1 MNISVIIPTFNEEN
15 NIGKLLASINKILK
29 DENYSYEIIV
39 VDVGST
45 DRTREIAEEEG
56 AKVIV
61 QKLPGYGGAL
71 KEGFEKASGE
81 WFITMDADLSH
92 NPVFIKEMLLNKD
105 KAEVIIASRYV
116 KGGSASIGIFRRI
129 LSIILNR
136 VFTMILSLPY
146 RDISS
151 GFRMYHRKAIEKII
165 ITARNFD
172 VLEEILIRI
181 HSSGGKI
188 IEIPFHYKIRESG
201 KSHAKLVEFGI
212 SYMKTLYKMWRL
224 KKSFSSGKK

>member
-1 MNISVIIPTFNEEN
+1 MDISVIIPTFNEEA
-15 NIGKLLASINKILK
+15 NIGRLLSGINKTLQ

-45 DRTREIAEEEG
+45 DRTGEIARKEG
-56 AKVIV
+56 AKVLV

-71 KEGFEKASGE
+71 KEGFDNARGE

-105 KAEVIIASRYV
+105 NAEVVIASRYV
-116 KGGSASIGIFRRI
+116 KGGSATIGTFRKI

-136 VFTMILSLPY
+136 VFTVILSLPY
-146 RDISS
+146 KDISS
-151 GFRMYHRKAIEKII
+151 GFRMYHRKAIENII

-188 IEIPFHYKIRESG
+188 IEIPFHYEIRESG
-201 KSHAKLVEFGI
+201 KSHAKLIEFGI

-224 KKSFSSGKK
+224 KKSFNSGKK